1 MDQEESVTRNT
12 RPTRGAERA
21 LEVTIP
27 GACVPCPRPRVT
39 RFRTY
44 MSERYT
50 LWHEAAQWQLKS
62 GEPWDCSV
70 EVEAVCWG
78 VRMNADVDNL
88 LKSVMDALTG
98 TVIKDDRQVM
108 RATIVKAAG
117 APMTTIRVK
126 EIP

>member
-1 MDQEESVTRNT
+1 M
-12 RPTRGAERA
+12 
-21 LEVTIP
+21 P
-27 GACVPCPRPRVT
+27 GR
-39 RFRTY
+39 Y
-44 MSERYT
+44 M

-62 GEPWDCSV
+62 GKPWDCPV
-70 EVEAVCWG
+70 EVEAICWG

-126 EIP
+126 EIR